1 MAYAVG
7 CGRKASEEQG
17 ADPAPRNG
25 EEKVKGND
33 ETAAPKEKKELE
45 IAREQENAIRA
56 LRADVLSRRNDGVRT
71 TVDILTQEEVRART
85 AGGRQGEEPPIHY
98 PTPVYLRPGENSPK
112 DKGPSDPKTPQ
123 VWKRDRAQP
132 TFARVYVGDGNKLEL
147 VSLHVS
153 VTVEGPRARTLVDH
167 VFRNPNDRQLEG
179 TFEYPLPSGASPSYF
194 AMFLGQTRQD
204 MPARFRPR
212 DNTPLPADALARLT
226 PAELVKHIDTND
238 WGRLQQARIVN
249 KQKAAETYEEIVRG
263 KIDPAVLEYAG
274 GSTFRGRVFPI
285 PAKGY
290 NRVLLAYEEL
300 LPVVQE
306 KLVYRF
312 PLPGC
317 ELTEMQFALQAETAE
332 CRQPAFLP
340 ADAKQDEHLGQLH
353 FRRTWSKAKPKG
365 EVVFSCTP
373 ASPRVQA
380 ISGRAGANG
389 PQYVYARLRPDLP
402 AVEKDTPFAHH
413 AVFLLD
419 TSLSE
424 YPARFDLS
432 MKLLRRILEGDPD
445 IKHFN
450 VLAFSVGSTW
460 LEPKGW
466 LPNTAEGREQAL
478 ARLDGLVL
486 EGATDLS
493 GALEKLLHPGF
504 DVTAGTPLNCF
515 LLSDGNLNWGET
527 DVATLAARFER
538 RCPFSARFHCYR
550 TGLGAENQELYDAL
564 TRKGGGIYHCYGED
578 DVQKVAQAH
587 RQHCFQVEK
596 VRFVGGPTASDVLV
610 AGRRAAVHPGGEL
623 IVAARFTGT
632 GATRVVVEGAF
643 LGKKVS
649 QEFPLEVRSNGELA
663 PRGWAEI
670 AVASLLALNEPRFE
684 DLATAYCQQ
693 FGIASRI
700 ASFLV
705 LENEADYK
713 RLNLEEERGKT
724 VVGDLGEFLVE
735 MWSLLG
741 QEITPRQ
748 AWERFLKRVE
758 PRVQVFAGPNGPHVR
773 KLLELCQDRDFEP
786 PQAEANG
793 ALLKQTDAGA
803 EYLRERARDLDKRAE
818 GQRDLSP
825 YLTEARRRAE
835 KGDAAGAV
843 RALSSIVE
851 EHGGRS
857 DALRLVGYRL
867 LDLKQ
872 PAQASRLFGQ
882 VQKERPFEPHSYRDL
897 ARSLE
902 ESGRYALAALQ
913 YEIVLAGTWHNRFG
927 TDLKTVAQEEYA
939 RMMQDAIR
947 KKAVEKAL
955 LNHFGERLEQMK
967 VPQPQSDLRVT
978 ITWNTDA
985 TDVDLWVI
993 EPDGTKC
1000 FYQHNRTKNGGEL
1013 SQDQTQGYGPERYQ
1027 IVKAPAGIYRVIVH
1041 YYRPNPNLLGGETH
1055 VQVMIAQ
1062 HAGTPQ
1068 EVVERHTVILKSHNQ
1083 EVEVCQVKWPG
1094 AGQ

>member
-1 MAYAVG
+1 MSAKNQCRLCCALGLFGLFVFYAVG
-7 CGRKASEEQG
+7 CGGRNLEREEASKPLHESVV
-17 ADPAPRNG
+17 PAAARMAAFDERPVGTSVDTFMAGGVALPG
-25 EEKVKGND
+25 ES
-33 ETAAPKEKKELE
+33 APQLPP
-45 IAREQENAIRA
+45 
-56 LRADVLSRRNDGVRT
+56 LLSRIGIQDCVLAKTECG
-71 TVDILTQEEVRART
+71 
-85 AGGRQGEEPPIHY
+85 
-98 PTPVYLRPGENSPK
+98 K
-112 DKGPSDPKTPQ
+112 DRRKLETPQ
-123 VWKRDRAQP
+123 VWHRDHTQP

-153 VTVEGPRARTLVDH
+153 VTVEGPRARTVVDH

-204 MPARFRPR
+204 MPALFRPR
-212 DNTPLPADALARLT
+212 DNTPPLPADTLAQLT
-226 PAELVKHIDTND
+226 PTQLVKHIDTND
-238 WGRLQQARIVN
+238 WGKLQEARVVN
-249 KQKAAETYEEIVRG
+249 KQKAAESYEEIVRG
-263 KIDPAVLEYAG
+263 KIDPALLEYAAG
-274 GSTFRGRVFPI
+274 NTFRGRVFPF

-317 ELTEMQFALQAETAE
+317 DLTEMQFALQADSSD
-332 CRQPAFLP
+332 CRQPTFLP
-340 ADAKQDEHLGQLH
+340 ADAKKDEHSGRLH
-353 FRRTWSKAKPKG
+353 FSRTWNKAKPQG

-373 ASPRVQA
+373 ADPRIQA
-380 ISGRAGANG
+380 VTGRPGEDG
-389 PQYVYARLRPDLP
+389 PHYVYVRLRPELP
-402 AVEKDTPFAHH
+402 AVEKETPFAQH

-424 YPARFDLS
+424 YSRRFDVS
-432 MKLLRRILEGDPD
+432 MKLLRRILESDPD
-445 IKHFN
+445 IKQFN
-450 VLAFSVGSTW
+450 VLAFNVGSTW
-460 LEPKGW
+460 LEPNGW
-466 LPNTAEGREQAL
+466 LPNTPEGRERAL

-493 GALEKLLHPGF
+493 DALEKLIRPGF
-504 DVTAGTPLNCF
+504 EVTAGTPLNCF

-538 RCPFSARFHCYR
+538 RCPFAARFHCYR
-550 TGLGAENQELYDAL
+550 TGLGAENQELYDVL
-564 TRKGGGIYHCYGED
+564 TRQGGGIYHCYGEAD
-578 DVQKVAQAH
+578 IQAVAQAH
-587 RQHCFQVEK
+587 RHHCLRVEQ
-596 VRFVGGPTASDVLV
+596 VRFVGGPTPSDVLV

-623 IVAARFTGT
+623 VVAARLQAAGQTKVVIEGT
-632 GATRVVVEGAF
+632 F

-649 QEFPLEVRSNGELA
+649 QEFPLEVRSSGELA

-693 FGIASRI
+693 FGIASRV

-724 VVGDLGEFLVE
+724 VPGDLGGFLAE

-741 QEITPRQ
+741 QEVTPRQ

-758 PRVQVFAGPNGPHVR
+758 PRVQVLSSSNGPHVR
-773 KLLELCQDRDFEP
+773 KLLELCQDTDFEP
-786 PQAEANG
+786 PQAVVRG
-793 ALLKQTDAGA
+793 ALLKEADLAP
-803 EYLRERARDLDKRAE
+803 EYLRERAKDLEKRAE
-818 GQRDLSP
+818 GQRELSP
-825 YLTEARRRAE
+825 YLTEARRRAD
-835 KGDAAGAV
+835 KGDGAGAV
-843 RALSSIVE
+843 RVLSSIIE
-851 EHGGRS
+851 EHSGRS

-872 PAQASRLFGQ
+872 AGQAARLFGQ

-902 ESGRYALAALQ
+902 ESGRFSLAALQ
-913 YEIVLAGTWHNRFG
+913 YEIVLAGTWHNRFRN
-927 TDLKTVAQEEYA
+927 DLKTVAQEEYA

-947 KKAVEKAL
+947 KKAVDQKL
-955 LNHFGERLEQMK
+955 LDHFGERLEQMK
-967 VPQPQSDLRVT
+967 LPQPRSDLRVT

-1000 FYQHNRTKNGGEL
+1000 FYQHNKTKNGGEL

-1027 IVKAPAGIYRVIVH
+1027 IVKAPAGVYRVLVN
-1041 YYRPNPNLLGGETH
+1041 YFRRNPNLLGGETH
-1055 VQVMIAQ
+1055 VQVVVAH

-1068 EVVERHTVILKSHNQ
+1068 EVVERHTVVLKQ
-1083 EVEVCQVKWPG
+1083 EKEEVEVCQVKWSS